1 MISNKAMT
9 DDKMAEIKTLW
20 SSIGKLHD
28 GNFVQIILWENYL
41 EKNLKIYWTTHNT
54 LLQKTRCFGEC
65 SIVSLAQCGRAPVK
79 LSLSMVQ
86 EGRGFES
93 CMRLR
98 KPTVSLWSFPN
109 ENYVQR
115 RRRRLEVEHLPY
127 FFIMH
132 CFTTFFATCSLIRSI
147 SCPPPEVAFTNK
159 MYSTPLFESI
169 SW

>member
-9 DDKMAEIKTLW
+9 DEKMVEMKTSW

-79 LSLSMVQ
+79 LSLLMVQ
-86 EGRGFES
+86 EGRRFES

-98 KPTVSLWSFPN
+98 KPTVSLWSFP
-109 ENYVQR
+109 R
-115 RRRRLEVEHLPY
+115 GTHGSKASLTPRSGAPSVEQPTVAPRVFARPEGGRICALP
-127 FFIMH
+127 
-132 CFTTFFATCSLIRSI
+132 LG
-147 SCPPPEVAFTNK
+147 
-159 MYSTPLFESI
+159 PLLF
-169 SW
+169 